1 MQKVKWNIELK
12 GHIYPCIVSFKKMKT
27 IRVKIRDN
35 YLEVS
40 APVGTSEKYIRD
52 LIYENEE
59 DLYARLSSYVPYFD
73 LREDGYVY
81 IFGKKYQI
89 VVRDIKKKQCAI
101 HGDSI
106 YVYTSYI
113 ENVLGIYLS
122 QILYEYLKTRT
133 AEYLPLFNRPMPRI
147 QIKQYKGRWGSCY
160 DQLNFV
166 TFNFSLVYL
175 DKELIDYVI
184 VHELCHFIEPNH
196 SLRFYAE
203 VKKRM
208 PDYKKRMK
216 ILEEKHV

>member
-1 MQKVKWNIELK
+1 MQRVKWNIELK

-113 ENVLGIYLS
+113 ENALSIYLS
-122 QILYEYLKTRT
+122 QILYEYLKKRT
-133 AEYLPLFNRPMPRI
+133 SEYLP
-147 QIKQYKGRWGSCY
+147 
-160 DQLNFV
+160 
-166 TFNFSLVYL
+166 
-175 DKELIDYVI
+175 
-184 VHELCHFIEPNH
+184 
-196 SLRFYAE
+196 
-203 VKKRM
+203 
-208 PDYKKRMK
+208 
-216 ILEEKHV
+216 

>member
-1 MQKVKWNIELK
+1 MQRVKWNIELK

-59 DLYARLSSYVPYFD
+59 DLYARLSSYIPYFD
-73 LREDGYVY
+73 LKDDGYVY

-113 ENVLGIYLS
+113 ENALGIFLA
-122 QILYEYLKTRT
+122 QILYDYLEKRITH
-133 AEYLPLFNRPMPRI
+133 YLPLFNRTMPRMT
-147 QIKQYKGRWGSCY
+147 IKHYKGRWGSCY
-160 DQLNFV
+160 DQLNL
-166 TFNFSLVYL
+166 SL
-175 DKELIDYVI
+175 IHI
-184 VHELCHFIEPNH
+184 
-196 SLRFYAE
+196 
-203 VKKRM
+203 
-208 PDYKKRMK
+208 
-216 ILEEKHV
+216 